1 MSFDTS
7 ETNGNGF
14 LYINFKYL
22 VLNQG
27 ASTTIEL
34 NGDEVINLNVG
45 DEYDDLGAT
54 FIIDGVDY
62 KNEVVITGDVDTSKE
77 GIYVVTY
84 TLKNNK
90 ADIVLKRL
98 VNVGGVSDGN

>member
-1 MSFDTS
+1 MQLFYSYTKKKSIFS
-7 ETNGNGF
+7 GSRKRIF
-14 LYINFKYL
+14 W
-22 VLNQG
+22 
-27 ASTTIEL
+27 IEL